1 MPVDRS
7 GRRAIKASKHSLV
20 SASRLE
26 LSLRPSARLGLAGP
40 LFHPLRRAQPRQAPA
55 LSLDGRV
62 NGWMQ
67 WVTRSTQESSD
78 ADGSQSYQGS
88 HQPYTK
94 RAGLRCA
101 AQLLNHNLRGSCLSL
116 SKEASRSSNRGL
128 SPLQFDGQ
136 ASYAMYGGIHVHSRR
151 PLDSDFKRGN
161 KPRAASAVCL
171 SLARSLSLS
180 LSLTHT
186 RTHSQS
192 QPSALVLLAR
202 QRIQIQAPSV
212 QAGQRGAHPVY

>member
-1 MPVDRS
+1 MDGCNGS
-7 GRRAIKASKHSLV
+7 RAPH
-20 SASRLE
+20 
-26 LSLRPSARLGLAGP
+26 
-40 LFHPLRRAQPRQAPA
+40 
-55 LSLDGRV
+55 
-62 NGWMQ
+62 
-67 WVTRSTQESSD
+67 
-78 ADGSQSYQGS
+78 
-88 HQPYTK
+88 K
-94 RAGLRCA
+94 RAPTLMARKATRDHTSHIQKGLDCAALRCA

-161 KPRAASAVCL
+161 KPRAASAVRL
-171 SLARSLSLS
+171 SLSLS

-192 QPSALVLLAR
+192 LSRLPLFFLRDSEFKSRLPRSKLGKEERTQCTKEYPA
-202 QRIQIQAPSV
+202 
-212 QAGQRGAHPVY
+212 